1 MLWMVFSSS
10 SINEEIIN
18 GFCFASLDDDTILP
32 VAIVLLFRSSIY
44 SFQENI

>member
-18 GFCFASLDDDTILP
+18 GFSFASLDDTIFA
-32 VAIVLLFRSSIY
+32 VVLLFRS
-44 SFQENI
+44 